1 MTPTSRPERSPG
13 PMPPNPSR
21 RFDLPMRILIG
32 ADTYAP
38 DVNGASTFAQRLAAG
53 LSARHEVHVVAPAR
67 GLRATTERVRTGVT
81 EHRLPAVPVG
91 VGGTGLRFCPPVGL
105 VRAATRVLRA
115 VRPDVVHVQSHFL
128 VGRALV
134 TAANRLGVP
143 VVATNHFMPEN
154 LTHHVPLGKAVQ
166 RRLHEW
172 AWADAASVFTRADVV
187 TAPTPYAAALAE
199 RAGIPGPVLPISCGM
214 DLRRF
219 APDPTGELR
228 RGFRQ
233 RYGVPDRPT
242 VGYVGRLAPEKNV
255 GELVEALALV
265 RTVRPDLDAQLLLVG
280 DGALRPKLLER
291 AAELGVADR
300 VVSTGFVPEEDLPA
314 AYLACDVFA
323 NAGTAELQSLVVLE
337 AMASGLPVLGVDACA
352 LPHLV
357 RDGDNGFLFPHAQ
370 PGVLAARLALV
381 LGDRADGGGLH
392 ARMAARSVEIA
403 SEHDERGTLARF
415 EELYALRSVP
425 RAVPTPA
432 LTSAA
437 V

>member
-1 MTPTSRPERSPG
+1 
-13 PMPPNPSR
+13 
-21 RFDLPMRILIG
+21 MRILIG

-38 DVNGASTFAQRLAAG
+38 DVNGASTFAQRLASG
-53 LSARHEVHVVAPAR
+53 LAARHEVHVVAPGR
-67 GLRATTERVRTGVT
+67 GLRATVERVGSGVTSVT
-81 EHRLPAVPVG
+81 EHRMPAVPVV

-105 VRAATRVLRA
+105 VRAVTKVLRQ

-128 VGRALV
+128 LGRALV
-134 TAANRLGVP
+134 TAANRLGIP

-154 LTHHVPLGKAVQ
+154 LTHHVPLGSRVQ
-166 RRLHEW
+166 QALHDW
-172 AWADAASVFTRADVV
+172 AWSDAAGVFTRADVV

-228 RGFRQ
+228 RGFRA

-242 VGYVGRLAPEKNV
+242 IGYVGRLAPEKNV
-255 GELVEALALV
+255 TELVEALAMV
-265 RTVRPDLDAQLLLVG
+265 RRVRPELDAQLLLVG
-280 DGALRPKLLER
+280 DGALRAGLLKQ

-300 VVSTGFVPEEDLPA
+300 VISTGFVSEEDLPA

-337 AMASGLPVLGVDACA
+337 AMASGLPVFGVDACA

-357 RDGDNGFLFPHAQ
+357 RDGDNGFLFPHAR
-370 PGVLAARLALV
+370 PGALAARLALV
-381 LGDRADGGGLH
+381 LADDALRQ
-392 ARMAARSVEIA
+392 RMGARSAEIA
-403 SEHDERGTLARF
+403 AEHDERITLARF
-415 EELYALRSVP
+415 EELYALRRSVP
-425 RAVPTPA
+425 VAPSVGVLA
-432 LTSAA
+432 S
-437 V
+437 

>member
-1 MTPTSRPERSPG
+1 
-13 PMPPNPSR
+13 
-21 RFDLPMRILIG
+21 MRILIA

-53 LSARHEVHVVAPAR
+53 LTARHEVHVVAPAR
-67 GLRATTERVRTGVT
+67 GPRSTRATVAGIV
-81 EHRLPAVPVG
+81 EHRLRAVPVV

-105 VRAATRVLRA
+105 ARAATRVLRE

-134 TAANRLGVP
+134 GAANRLGIP

-154 LTHHVPLGKAVQ
+154 LTHHVPVGVRVRAA
-166 RRLHEW
+166 LHGW
-172 AWADAASVFTRADVV
+172 AWADAAAVFTRADVV

-214 DLRRF
+214 DLHRF
-219 APDPTGELR
+219 APDPSGALR
-228 RGFRQ
+228 AGFRA
-233 RYGVPDRPT
+233 RHGIPDRPT
-242 VGYVGRLAPEKNV
+242 IGYVGRLAPEKNV
-255 GELVEALALV
+255 SELVEALALV
-265 RTVRPDLDAQLLLVG
+265 RRVRPELDAQLLLVG
-280 DGALRPKLLER
+280 DGAQRAGLLRR

-300 VVSTGFVPEEDLPA
+300 VVSTGFVPEADLPA
-314 AYLACDVFA
+314 AYLACDAFA

-357 RDGDNGFLFPHAQ
+357 RDGENGFLFPHAR
-370 PGVLAARLALV
+370 PDALAARLALV
-381 LGDRADGGGLH
+381 LGEPALA
-392 ARMAARSVEIA
+392 ARMGARSLELA
-403 SEHDERGTLARF
+403 AEHDESRTLARF
-415 EELYALRSVP
+415 EELYALRRTARTTARSLQVT
-425 RAVPTPA
+425 V
-432 LTSAA
+432 SAPSGDR